1 MIRWLL
7 VLLGLTLRLTSA
19 RGAPADG
26 LWLDAGGAAVRE
38 VRVAGHQLPL
48 NGSFGRW
55 NAGFVLDGTPT
66 EGVAV
71 RVLVDEGA
79 ESLAVRMADRTND
92 LSVVPGA
99 NPPPGRVLVTPQL
112 RVSSEMTL

>member
-1 MIRWLL
+1 
-7 VLLGLTLRLTSA
+7 
-19 RGAPADG
+19 
-26 LWLDAGGAAVRE
+26 

-79 ESLAVRMADRTND
+79 DPWPYGWPTAPT
-92 LSVVPGA
+92 
-99 NPPPGRVLVTPQL
+99 T
-112 RVSSEMTL
+112 